1 VTQFIRSQRRCAA
14 LSARVRPAGS
24 IALLWLAVSA
34 AGGGFGCGGGKDAAR
49 RDIAGDSP
57 AGTARHALLAAE
69 AAASSWMRDAHLIYL
84 ENDGPLAEGGQTPRW
99 GFLFR
104 SEMGDSWRV
113 VSVEN
118 GRVVHEGPLGYPFA
132 APDLPAEWIDSSAA
146 VERAEE
152 AGGRRFR
159 EQGGLLEHA
168 VLARGVFTPWDGPP
182 TWTVVYR
189 GTDRSELAIVVN
201 AADGTILDRF
211 EG

>member
-1 VTQFIRSQRRCAA
+1 MAIPFA
-14 LSARVRPAGS
+14 LG
-24 IALLWLAVSA
+24 LA
-34 AGGGFGCGGGKDAAR
+34 GCGGGKDATPQ
-49 RDIAGDSP
+49 DVAGASP
-57 AGTARHALLAAE
+57 AGTARQALLAAE

-84 ENDGPLAEGGQTPRW
+84 ENDGPLATGGETTRW

-104 SEMGDSWRV
+104 SEVGDSWRI

-118 GRVVHEGPLGYPFA
+118 GRVVHQGPLGYPFA

-146 VERAEE
+146 VARAEA

-159 EQGGLLEHA
+159 EEGGHLEHA